1 MELYNEEIQKVL
13 VAALLGA
20 VIGLER
26 EWSGKPAGL
35 RTIVLVSAGAAL
47 FTIISYEITSHD
59 VFGVTDTSRIASN
72 IVTGIGFLGAGII
85 FQGRNNVHGLT
96 TAATV
101 WTGAAIGMAAGVG
114 NYNLAIVTT
123 AIVLIVLVLLHKAEF
138 LLLKFMKT
146 MTYKVRFHETEQ
158 KKDVSYEDY
167 FNEKGYKLKETKYD
181 KHEGAVIVYWTV
193 TASHKKHE
201 VAVDKL
207 LHDESI
213 IELNYN

>member
-13 VAALLGA
+13 IAALLGA

-47 FTIISYEITSHD
+47 FTMISYQITALD
-59 VFGVTDTSRIASN
+59 VFEETDISRIASN

-101 WTGAAIGMAAGVG
+101 WIGAAIGMAAGIG
-114 NYNLAIVTT
+114 NYNLAVATT
-123 AIVLIVLVLLHKAEF
+123 VIVLAVLVLLHKAEF
-138 LLLKFMKT
+138 LLLRFMKT
-146 MTYKVRFHETEQ
+146 MTYKVRFQETEQ

-167 FNEKGYKLKETKYD
+167 FNEKGYKLKATKYD
-181 KHEGAVIVYWTV
+181 KYEGAVIVYWTV
-193 TASHKKHE
+193 NASQKKHE
-201 VAVDKL
+201 IAVDKL
-207 LHDESI
+207 LQDDSI